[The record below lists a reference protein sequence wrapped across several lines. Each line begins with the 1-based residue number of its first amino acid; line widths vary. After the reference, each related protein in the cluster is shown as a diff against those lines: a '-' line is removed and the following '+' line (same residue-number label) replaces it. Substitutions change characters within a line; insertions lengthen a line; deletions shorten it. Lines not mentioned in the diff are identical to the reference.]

1 MGPKCDTVFGDAPQL
16 AVAKYLKSTA
26 VGEHRAIPGDEAMQS
41 TQFVNEL
48 MPGPQIEVVSI
59 PKDDL
64 SSQRLKFLLG
74 YCLDRTRSPDW
85 HEHRG

>member
-1 MGPKCDTVFGDAPQL
+1 MGPKCDTIFRDAPQL

-48 MPGPQIEVVSI
+48 MSGPKIEVVGI

-64 SSQRLKFLLG
+64 RSERLKFL
-74 YCLDRTRSPDW
+74 
-85 HEHRG
+85 RGLLL